1 MKSISHS
8 QFTAYNECNLKWK
21 LRYIDKLSLSGG
33 NIHTLFGSAMHTVLQ
48 EYLTTMY
55 NKSIVEAEKLKL
67 DVMLKEQMIKEFNT
81 IRARWKIIPCE
92 QKDMVEFYQDGVEI
106 IKHFR
111 KHRNKYFMK
120 KNYELVGVEVPI
132 FMNIQEGVQLKS
144 FLDVVI
150 RNKVS
155 GRITIIDLKTAT
167 RGWWDYQKKDFYKKS
182 QLLMYKQFYSDK
194 FNVSLD
200 KIDVYFLILK
210 RKIAKKSDFPISR
223 LQKFEPAHGKP
234 SVNKTMKAFHEFR
247 ELIFDSKG
255 EYRTNRDYAANPGS
269 ACKFCEFYDTEH
281 CEWGKIL

>member
-33 NIHTLFGSAMHTVLQ
+33 SIHTLFGSAMHTVLQ

-111 KHRNKYFMK
+111 KHRN
-120 KNYELVGVEVPI
+120 L
-132 FMNIQEGVQLKS
+132 
-144 FLDVVI
+144 
-150 RNKVS
+150 
-155 GRITIIDLKTAT
+155 
-167 RGWWDYQKKDFYKKS
+167 
-182 QLLMYKQFYSDK
+182 
-194 FNVSLD
+194 SL
-200 KIDVYFLILK
+200 IHI
-210 RKIAKKSDFPISR
+210 
-223 LQKFEPAHGKP
+223 
-234 SVNKTMKAFHEFR
+234 
-247 ELIFDSKG
+247 
-255 EYRTNRDYAANPGS
+255 
-269 ACKFCEFYDTEH
+269 
-281 CEWGKIL
+281 

>member
-111 KHRNKYFMK
+111 KHLGLIPIM
-120 KNYELVGVEVPI
+120 NY
-132 FMNIQEGVQLKS
+132 Q
-144 FLDVVI
+144 
-150 RNKVS
+150 
-155 GRITIIDLKTAT
+155 
-167 RGWWDYQKKDFYKKS
+167 
-182 QLLMYKQFYSDK
+182 
-194 FNVSLD
+194 
-200 KIDVYFLILK
+200 ILK
-210 RKIAKKSDFPISR
+210 IR
-223 LQKFEPAHGKP
+223 L
-234 SVNKTMKAFHEFR
+234 
-247 ELIFDSKG
+247 I
-255 EYRTNRDYAANPGS
+255 
-269 ACKFCEFYDTEH
+269 
-281 CEWGKIL
+281 

>member
-8 QFTAYNECNLKWK
+8 QFTAYIECNLKWK

-33 NIHTLFGSAMHTVLQ
+33 SINTLFGSAMHTVLQ

-55 NKSIVEAEKLKL
+55 NKSIVEAERLKL
-67 DVMLKEQMIKEFNT
+67 DVMLKEQMIKEFNI
-81 IRARWKIIPCE
+81 IRARWKMIPCE
-92 QKDMVEFYQDGVEI
+92 QKEMVEFYQDGVEI
-106 IKHFR
+106 IKHFK

-120 KNYELVGVEVPI
+120 KNYELVGIEVPI
-132 FMNIQEGVQLKS
+132 FMNVQEGVQLKS

-155 GRITIIDLKTAT
+155 GRITIIDLKTST
-167 RGWWDYQKKDFYKKS
+167 RSWTDFHKKNFFKKA
-182 QLLMYKQFYSDK
+182 QLLMYKQFYSEK
-194 FNVSLD
+194 FDVPLEN
-200 KIDVYFLILK
+200 IDVYFLILK
-210 RKIAKKSDFPISR
+210 RKIAKKSDWPISR

-234 SVNKTMKAFHEFR
+234 SVNKTMKAFNDFR

-255 EYRTNRDYAANPGS
+255 NHRIDRQYPAKPGS